1 MIAAV
6 WQKKAAFLG
15 IFLLLVCVLLLSLA
29 VGQADIPAGALLRAL
44 SEPLGLSGEAASL
57 TEEQQAVLYHI
68 RLPRMLVGALV
79 GAALGAV
86 ISIALGLTASGLYF
100 MPLYALAGALC
111 SVALTVLLSMRG
123 GKIPVMVL
131 LLAGVV
137 VSILL
142 GALTS
147 GILTFMNEYKLREFL
162 FWTVGGLDY
171 RRWEHVWLAAGP
183 VLCGVVILLALAR
196 HLNVLVLGEEEVRA
210 VGAPVL

>member
-1 MIAAV
+1 M
-6 WQKKAAFLG
+6 
-15 IFLLLVCVLLLSLA
+15 
-29 VGQADIPAGALLRAL
+29 
-44 SEPLGLSGEAASL
+44 
-57 TEEQQAVLYHI
+57 LYHI

-162 FWTVGGLDY
+162 FWTIGGLDY